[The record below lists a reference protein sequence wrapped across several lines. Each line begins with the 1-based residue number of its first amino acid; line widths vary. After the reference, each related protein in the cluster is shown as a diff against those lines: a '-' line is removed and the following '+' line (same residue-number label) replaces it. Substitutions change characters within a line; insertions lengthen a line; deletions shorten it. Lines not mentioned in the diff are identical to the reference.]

1 MLASTKGTTGHTPGW
16 SMHDISCET
25 SQTVPFFCAPRPLL
39 SYGETVRQG
48 IREKRGGDMVKG
60 RTDRG
65 RRESE
70 RDRRREDDS
79 EPCGCYLVM
88 HGSVI
93 ATIQPAYKRGSVS
106 IPLGDLRFIAPRW
119 IADSQILRFA
129 LINDSY

>member
-1 MLASTKGTTGHTPGW
+1 MVRAR
-16 SMHDISCET
+16 DISCGT
-25 SQTVPFFCAPRPLL
+25 SQTRTVFQLRVLCSPAVNRT
-39 SYGETVRQG
+39 GEAG
-48 IREKRGGDMVKG
+48 AKRKGGK
-60 RTDRG
+60 
-65 RRESE
+65 
-70 RDRRREDDS
+70 RDEDS

-106 IPLGDLRFIAPRW
+106 IPLADLRFIAPRW